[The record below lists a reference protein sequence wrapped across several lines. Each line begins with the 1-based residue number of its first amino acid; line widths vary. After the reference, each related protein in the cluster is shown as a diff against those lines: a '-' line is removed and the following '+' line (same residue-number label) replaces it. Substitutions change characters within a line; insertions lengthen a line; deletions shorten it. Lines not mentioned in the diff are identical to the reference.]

1 MDRLTKTLFGIVAA
15 AIALVVFLT
24 VFLERVPVRTYGVKQ
39 YIWGAGIEKKDYP
52 TGYHVGI
59 TGLHKWYLLNSST
72 HFLEF
77 GETQAPRSSGLRGS
91 LSILPTP
98 SGARDLGTP
107 VYRSEKPL
115 EIRNKDGNVVT
126 IDVSVPY
133 RIRPGSAHL
142 IVAGGLQ
149 YTYQERVKATVES
162 VLREELSAMSNEVFQ
177 NTSDRL
183 RTADAALATLNRS
196 LEQFHVEAQAVLI
209 RRIAFPSE
217 YEAKLQDK
225 QLLTQKALLDQA
237 EAIRLG
243 EELRTGTIEK
253 EIAAAEALKLAEWE
267 KKLEELNKE
276 YAVQIATVNAEA
288 LQYSEKTKAG
298 GDADYQT
305 KVAEGKL
312 ALDTAEATL
321 DRLRTQ
327 VLDTPGGRFYLGRL
341 AAQNIRIDSVTL
353 NAADPRVPV
362 LMDIHRV
369 ADLLVGDGILPGD
382 GSLPGEAIL
391 PGAGAIPGHGTS
403 LGEGAPGGVPGPSH
417 EPGAR
422 GTDGR

>member
-15 AIALVVFLT
+15 LVVIVAFLAL
-24 VFLERVPVRTYGVKQ
+24 FFERVPVRTYGVKQ
-39 YIWGAGIEKKDYP
+39 YVWGGGGIDKEDYL

-59 TGLHKWYLLNSST
+59 TGLHKWYLLDAST

-77 GETQAPRSSGLRGS
+77 GEVQAAKAPSSRGYLSIFPRSSG
-91 LSILPTP
+91 
-98 SGARDLGTP
+98 AADLDTP

-133 RIRPGSAHL
+133 RIRPGSAHM

-149 YTYQERVKATVES
+149 YSYQERVKATVES
-162 VLREELSAMSNEVFQ
+162 VLREELSSMSNEVFQ
-177 NTSDRL
+177 DTEARL
-183 RTADAALATLNRS
+183 KTAEAALATLNAS
-196 LEQFHVEAQAVLI
+196 LEQFHVQAEAVLI
-209 RRIAFPSE
+209 RRIAFPAE
-217 YEAKLQDK
+217 YEGKLQDK

-267 KKLEELNKE
+267 KKLEELKKE
-276 YAVQIATVNAEA
+276 YAVQVATINAEA
-288 LQYSEKTKAG
+288 LQYSKKTKSEGEA
-298 GDADYQT
+298 AYQT
-305 KVAEGKL
+305 KVAQGEL
-312 ALDTAEATL
+312 ALEKAEATL
-321 DRLRTQ
+321 DRLRTE

-341 AAQNIRIDSVTL
+341 AAQNIRLDSVTL

-362 LMDIHRV
+362 ILDIHRV
-369 ADLLVGDGILPGD
+369 ADLLVGEGHSGTQ
-382 GSLPGEAIL
+382 
-391 PGAGAIPGHGTS
+391 GANG
-403 LGEGAPGGVPGPSH
+403 GEGPIGAEGAASAPVDP
-417 EPGAR
+417 EPHQGH
-422 GTDGR
+422 